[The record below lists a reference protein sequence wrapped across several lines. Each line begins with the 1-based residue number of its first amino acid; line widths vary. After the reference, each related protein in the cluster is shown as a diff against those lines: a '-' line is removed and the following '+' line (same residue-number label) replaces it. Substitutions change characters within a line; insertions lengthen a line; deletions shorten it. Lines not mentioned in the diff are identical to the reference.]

1 MVKTG
6 WAAAMA
12 LGALVV
18 GFLGG
23 GMVGGVM
30 GSASGGV
37 GGLVGG
43 ACVALNAAA
52 AKGYLSP
59 DQRQAV
65 LDSLLAQLKPGMRA
79 ELEKSGIRQRCAT
92 LTLDVPVAR

>member
-23 GMVGGVM
+23 GMVGGVA
-30 GSASGGV
+30 GSAAGGI

-43 ACVALNAAA
+43 GCVALNAAVA
-52 AKGYLSP
+52 RGYLTP
-59 DQRQAV
+59 DERLAV
-65 LDSLLAQLKPGMRA
+65 LDGLLGQLRPEMRA
-79 ELEKSGIRQRCAT
+79 DLEKSGIRQRCAS
-92 LTLDVPVAR
+92 LTLDGGR